1 MNRYFYFLDEED
13 QRLIQY
19 NKSQESTNCSSRDIF
34 LGLYS
39 IAGDPERGHK
49 EAESSWGKDT
59 ILFCVLSLACFFAF
73 SLVFVFLCMPLCA
86 LLLVPACFGSF
97 FSLCASL
104 YFYFRKSMCLGMF
117 VRSWMCV
124 FILCLCVYLYPVCVY
139 GSLSLA
145 LCHLHSRR
153 VPCAWRTSRWRTNWE
168 SCRANTLSTGGEDDF
183 RVTSGLY
190 HWTQQAWLS
199 LFSSSPT

>member
-117 VRSWMCV
+117 VRPWMCV
-124 FILCLCVYLYPVCVY
+124 FILCLCVYLYPFVCM
-139 GSLSLA
+139 A
-145 LCHLHSRR
+145 LYL
-153 VPCAWRTSRWRTNWE
+153 
-168 SCRANTLSTGGEDDF
+168 
-183 RVTSGLY
+183 
-190 HWTQQAWLS
+190 
-199 LFSSSPT
+199 

>member
-1 MNRYFYFLDEED
+1 MIRYFYILDKED

-117 VRSWMCV
+117 VRPWMCV
-124 FILCLCVYLYPVCVY
+124 FILCLCVYLYPFVCM
-139 GSLSLA
+139 A
-145 LCHLHSRR
+145 LYLLLCVTSTADVCR
-153 VPCAWRTSRWRTNWE
+153 VPGGLQGEGRTGNPAVPTRFPQEVRT
-168 SCRANTLSTGGEDDF
+168 
-183 RVTSGLY
+183 TSE
-190 HWTQQAWLS
+190 
-199 LFSSSPT
+199 